1 MLALD
6 AMSGHGRDRRRG
18 PDDLASMDAR
28 PAWDDERDELVEPA
42 EGIEDNLEEFLQDVT
57 GQFAGS
63 STGVNVKPLEKS
75 LEDQKRQLANM
86 ELQLREAKRQS
97 EAESKMATVTKQ
109 NNTLETM
116 TSLMSKAAA
125 EETKNRILWESD
137 WRERFS
143 GFHGQHREMEE
154 ALKRKHLQELKTC
167 QADIQRNIRRVATE
181 IQRTKGRNMPSP
193 RTLGQMQDDNMS
205 RILILFHR
213 HGQERLALASRVAKQ
228 EETLVK
234 AKNKSLKNAMGSSQ
248 QMSTKLY
255 KKVLPAVQA
264 GSLPKLEG
272 VMGEAESEAEHT
284 VLHSKNDSLSRSSTR
299 GAPRQR
305 SGVKSRGAWMDSSAT
320 SSRSSRN
327 AVPLPSPRID
337 YNTMTFLTGIE
348 AENVGESGQN
358 AWTRPSQGQG
368 GSQRKDVAR
377 GEGEEALSY
386 EVGFDTAQTTTGV
399 STGKGNKPAHIGQ
412 KSYFESQPDNA
423 QFAQGVSEPSLYQ
436 GGGPPALVNASRSG
450 MGPGPPPGQYM
461 SNPQVGQEFGD
472 WLPMEARSNDK
483 VLPWNDGGMLHGIPQ
498 PDAMQPLGAETFSN
512 MGQTWH
518 PNIIAFNTSSGG
530 GRGFQG
536 RTGSKTLSPYLAA
549 RPPSKAPKGQAK
561 TKFKKAPHGSVTSGS
576 ARSNRSGHKN
586 SSTTGRSQTHSSG
599 HGRMQDSK
607 SDESSLPTAGTRNGR
622 FPKIVQGNG
631 GRQQLTDQ
639 NANRPYTDLGKSNS
653 FAVPQSEKKVAI
665 ENWIENKIKAVLG
678 ESSGQNQILERM
690 TAASSSSTVLPDRVM
705 STRAPTAASHASSDY
720 AYSGQVGDGRGNSD
734 DGFSEDNRGRSR
746 RGDASLDAS
755 AGAVEGV
762 FNKLKSAK
770 GFGLEGRDDKM
781 NRIRNDELR
790 FKGNE
795 VEQDRSFRQ
804 TEVDHHGKF
813 ARDGQRVPMMAS
825 QDGQGTLHGVS
836 LDHRRERLENIED
849 RSKTPKRVG
858 FTVDDHDGSEL
869 YGSQSMQIA
878 SLSELGDSRPITGV
892 SSHFSDM
899 ASTRPGTSALSL
911 GESGA
916 GEDDAGD
923 EPDRARQSVEMSSSD
938 KQHFFSCVRHNKVSE
953 VEDMLK
959 RGFGN
964 VETRDPHGNTLLMV
978 AAQNGHKRLCK
989 LALKFNADPNQS
1001 NHQGNTALHFANAYG
1016 YSALAKYLVNHDAD
1030 DSLINAKGLTCYD
1043 GLG

>member
-1 MLALD
+1 
-6 AMSGHGRDRRRG
+6 MSGHGRDRG
-18 PDDLASMDAR
+18 GANGSTSGDR
-28 PAWDDERDELVEPA
+28 PETWDDKRDELVEP
-42 EGIEDNLEEFLQDVT
+42 EGGIDNEDNLADFLADVT

-75 LEDQKRQLANM
+75 LEDQKRVLANM

-97 EAESKMATVTKQ
+97 EAESKMVTVTKQ
-109 NNTLETM
+109 SSVLEDM
-116 TSLMSKAAA
+116 CSVMSKAAA

-154 ALKRKHLQELKTC
+154 ALKRKHLQEIKTIK
-167 QADIQRNIRRVATE
+167 ADIQRNIRRVATE

-255 KKVLPAVQA
+255 KEVLPAVRA

-272 VMGEAESEAEHT
+272 ATGEAENEAGHT

-299 GAPRQR
+299 GGPRQR
-305 SGVKSRGAWMDSSAT
+305 SGVASGGARMDSSAT
-320 SSRSSRN
+320 LSRSTRN
-327 AVPLPSPRID
+327 SVPLPSPRID

-348 AENVGESGQN
+348 TENVGESTQN

-386 EVGFDTAQTTTGV
+386 EVSFDTAQTTTGV
-399 STGKGNKPAHIGQ
+399 SIGKGKPAHIGQ

-450 MGPGPPPGQYM
+450 MGPGAPPGQYM

-483 VLPWNDGGMLHGIPQ
+483 MLPWNDGGMVHGIPQ

-561 TKFKKAPHGSVTSGS
+561 TKFKKAPHGSVNSGS

-586 SSTTGRSQTHSSG
+586 SITTGRSQTQSSG
-599 HGRMQDSK
+599 HGRMQDSN
-607 SDESSLPTAGTRNGR
+607 SDEPSLPTAGTRNGR

-639 NANRPYTDLGKSNS
+639 NANRPYADLGKSNN

-678 ESSGQNQILERM
+678 ESSGQDQILERM

-734 DGFSEDNRGRSR
+734 DGVFEDNRGRSR

-755 AGAVEGV
+755 AGAVDGALM
-762 FNKLKSAK
+762 KLKSGALGLK
-770 GFGLEGRDDKM
+770 LEGRDDKM

-790 FKGNE
+790 FKGEN
-795 VEQDRSFRQ
+795 VRQTDVRQ
-804 TEVDHHGKF
+804 TEVDQDGKF
-813 ARDGQRVPMMAS
+813 GRDGIRVPMMTS
-825 QDGQGTLHGVS
+825 QDGQGTMHGLS

-858 FTVDDHDGSEL
+858 FMEMDDHDDNN
-869 YGSQSMQIA
+869 GSQSMQIA
-878 SLSELGDSRPITGV
+878 SLSDLGDSRPITGV
-892 SSHFSDM
+892 SSRFSDM
-899 ASTRPGTSALSL
+899 ASTRPSTSAP
-911 GESGA
+911 E
-916 GEDDAGD
+916 EDDAGD
-923 EPDRARQSVEMSSSD
+923 EPESVEISSSD

-1016 YSALAKYLVNHDAD
+1016 YSALAKYLTNHDAD

-1043 GLG
+1043 GIG